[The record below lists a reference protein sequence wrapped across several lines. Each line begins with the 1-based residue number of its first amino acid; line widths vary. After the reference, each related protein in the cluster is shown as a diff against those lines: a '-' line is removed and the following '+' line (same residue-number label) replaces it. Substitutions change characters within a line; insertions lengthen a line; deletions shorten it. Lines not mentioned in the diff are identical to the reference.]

1 MLEDICQEYY
11 NRGQIYGTAEGETK
25 EHEKAD

>member
-11 NRGQIYGTAEGETK
+11 NRGQLYGTGCTGYDVPERL
-25 EHEKAD
+25 

>member
-1 MLEDICQEYY
+1 MLEEPCREYY